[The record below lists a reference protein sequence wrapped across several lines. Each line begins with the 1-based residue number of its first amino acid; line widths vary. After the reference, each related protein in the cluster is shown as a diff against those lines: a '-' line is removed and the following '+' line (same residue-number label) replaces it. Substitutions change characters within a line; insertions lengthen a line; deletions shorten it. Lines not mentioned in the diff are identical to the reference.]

1 MKNIESSFRQLRL
14 FGMIFLAACTVVT
27 VWSVWSSYSFAEK
40 QREKIYVLDGG
51 KSLMLAL
58 SQDLSQNRP
67 AEARE
72 HVRRFHELFFTLAPE
87 KSAIESNVHRALV
100 MADKSAYNY
109 YRDFAEQG
117 FYNRI
122 IAGNINQTVRVDSV
136 VCDFDSYPYQVKTF
150 ARQTIIRESNV
161 TERTLVTVCRLM
173 NSSRSDDNPNGFQI
187 RNFTIIENKDIRTV
201 KRVANAK
208 QRIVGGIKERL
219 DALSPDQR
227 LHIVVGM
234 FGILVVLL
242 LFCIWQ
248 TVSDI
253 ADRPKNT
260 NIVIE
265 HIDRPVIVDGK
276 HEYQQLK
283 DIVNGTGEQGESGAV
298 ARRGLGQL
306 IPGGADR

>member
-1 MKNIESSFRQLRL
+1 MKQE
-14 FGMIFLAACTVVT
+14 
-27 VWSVWSSYSFAEK
+27 
-40 QREKIYVLDGG
+40 
-51 KSLMLAL
+51 
-58 SQDLSQNRP
+58 
-67 AEARE
+67 
-72 HVRRFHELFFTLAPE
+72 
-87 KSAIESNVHRALV
+87 
-100 MADKSAYNY
+100 
-109 YRDFAEQG
+109 
-117 FYNRI
+117 
-122 IAGNINQTVRVDSV
+122 
-136 VCDFDSYPYQVKTF
+136 
-150 ARQTIIRESNV
+150 
-161 TERTLVTVCRLM
+161 
-173 NSSRSDDNPNGFQI
+173 
-187 RNFTIIENKDIRTV
+187 
-201 KRVANAK
+201 VANAK